1 MFNPFDES
9 NVSDAEDI
17 ALVERASGGDKEA
30 LDALI
35 RRHQAWIYNV
45 AVRMVWEPRDAE
57 DATQEVLIKVITK
70 LGSFQ
75 GQSKFRTWLYR
86 IVVNHIMNMKRRGL
100 EVHEYTF
107 GRMGDELD
115 ETPDGEL
122 PDPRTVPVDLRL
134 LVEEAKIGC
143 TAAMLLCLD
152 RRQRLVYVLAEMF
165 GVTDQIGGELL
176 EISPDNFRQCLA
188 RARRDLYS
196 FMNDKCGLIN
206 EANPCRCAKKTRA
219 FMDAGFVDPERL
231 RFVPEHVA
239 RIRDIAQ
246 RRHQDIV
253 SLGDDQYAEIFRD
266 QPFLPAPQLTELL
279 QRTIAD
285 EHFRQTLNLDA

>member
-9 NVSDAEDI
+9 NLSDAEDV

-100 EVHEYTF
+100 EMHELTWGKF
-107 GRMGDELD
+107 ADELD
-115 ETPDGEL
+115 ESPDVDL
-122 PDPRTVPVDLRL
+122 PDPRSVPVDLRL

-176 EISPDNFRQCLA
+176 EISPDNFRQLLA
-188 RARRDLYS
+188 RARGDLYS

-219 FMDAGFVDPERL
+219 FMDAGFVDAENL
-231 RFVPEHVA
+231 RFVPEHVT
-239 RIRDIAQ
+239 RIRDIAR

-266 QPFLPAPQLTELL
+266 QPFLPAPKLTELL

-285 EHFRQTLNLDA
+285 EHFRETLNLDA

>member
-9 NVSDAEDI
+9 NLSDAEDV

-100 EVHEYTF
+100 E
-107 GRMGDELD
+107 
-115 ETPDGEL
+115 
-122 PDPRTVPVDLRL
+122 
-134 LVEEAKIGC
+134 
-143 TAAMLLCLD
+143 
-152 RRQRLVYVLAEMF
+152 
-165 GVTDQIGGELL
+165 
-176 EISPDNFRQCLA
+176 
-188 RARRDLYS
+188 
-196 FMNDKCGLIN
+196 
-206 EANPCRCAKKTRA
+206 
-219 FMDAGFVDPERL
+219 
-231 RFVPEHVA
+231 
-239 RIRDIAQ
+239 
-246 RRHQDIV
+246 
-253 SLGDDQYAEIFRD
+253 
-266 QPFLPAPQLTELL
+266 
-279 QRTIAD
+279 
-285 EHFRQTLNLDA
+285 